1 MRAIRPILL
10 IAFSYFVAGCAAP
23 PPVADEVTLTVV
35 GINDIHG
42 QFTPTTD
49 HGGLVGISAYVN
61 ALRTARDR
69 DGGAV
74 LVVDAG
80 DMWQGTLA
88 SNLNEGAGIIEAYN
102 ALGVAAAAI
111 GNHEFDFGPA
121 GAAPIPMQ
129 DGDDP
134 RGALKERAREA
145 SFPLLAANLVDDATG
160 QPVDWDNVQPS
171 TLVEVGG
178 IRVGIVGVTTAYALR
193 TTIAANTTGLSVAP
207 LAESI
212 TREAR
217 SLRDQGAQ
225 LVIVVAHAGGRCSD
239 ASDPLDTSSCDLSSE
254 LIKVASELD
263 PAVVDHVFGGH
274 LEYPMAHI
282 INGIS
287 VSMNR
292 ARARSFGRV
301 DFRIDGQSGEILER
315 TLFPPQQNTLPRPG
329 SYAGEPL
336 ETIPAVEKA
345 AAAALAAADE
355 MQSQKLGVVLEEP
368 FTLGS
373 DMESA
378 LFNLVTEALLDSFE
392 VDVVIHN
399 VRGGLRKGLPAGEL
413 TYGAVYEMFPFDNV
427 TTVHEV
433 SGLDLRRIIAMQSTK
448 FRRAGFAGV
457 RVFVTCDADGM
468 AVQLSRPDGTEIRDG
483 DRIRLLAND
492 YLALGGDDIL
502 TPAIPAGGFELRF
515 DRPRTR
521 DALVEWFRARGGSLR
536 PVDWRSHKA
545 PKWNLPDDD
554 FRGCTG

>member
-239 ASDPLDTSSCDLSSE
+239 ASDPLDTSSCDLGSE
-254 LIKVASELD
+254 LIRVAGELD
-263 PAVVDHVFGGH
+263 PANVDHIFGGH
-274 LEYPMAHI
+274 LEHPMAHLI
-282 INGIS
+282 GGIT

-292 ARARSFGRV
+292 KSARSFGRV
-301 DFRIDGQSGEILER
+301 DFRIDRQTGAVLDR
-315 TLFPPQQNTLPRPG
+315 RLFPPQLNVLPRPER
-329 SYAGEPL
+329 YAGETL
-336 ETIPAVEKA
+336 EAIAGVVQA
-345 AAAALAAADE
+345 AASATAAATDL
-355 MQSQKLGVVLEEP
+355 QAQRLGVVLEEP
-368 FTLGS
+368 FALGH
-373 DMESA
+373 DIESA
-378 LFNLVTEALLDSFE
+378 LFNLVTEALLESFD

-399 VRGGLRKGLPAGEL
+399 VRGGLRRGLPAGEL
-413 TYGAVYEMFPFDNV
+413 TFGAVYEASPFDNV
-427 TTVHEV
+427 TTVHEI
-433 SGLDLRRIIAMQSTK
+433 SGRDLRRVIATQS
-448 FRRAGFAGV
+448 RRMLRTGFAGM
-457 RVFVTCDADGM
+457 RVFVSCDGGGINVRM
-468 AVQLSRPDGTEIRDG
+468 LRPDGSEIG
-483 DRIRLLAND
+483 DDDTIRLLAND
-492 YLALGGDDIL
+492 YLSLGGDNIL
-502 TPAIPAGGFELRF
+502 TPIIPDGGFDLHF

-521 DALVEWFRARGGSLR
+521 DALVEWFKARGGSLH
-536 PVDWRSHKA
+536 PADWRSHGA
-545 PKWNLPDDD
+545 PKWNLPSDD
-554 FRGCTG
+554 FRGCSS